1 MTSYTNDLYL
11 RQLAGYY
18 PNKEISLVY
27 NSAPCQLSSEVIRW
41 IEDWNTKPNREYA
54 FVIEFDDSCLTNI
67 YQPPGIMY
75 NKHFK

>member
-1 MTSYTNDLYL
+1 M
-11 RQLAGYY
+11 
-18 PNKEISLVY
+18 Y
-27 NSAPCQLSSEVIRW
+27 NSAQCQLSSEVIRW